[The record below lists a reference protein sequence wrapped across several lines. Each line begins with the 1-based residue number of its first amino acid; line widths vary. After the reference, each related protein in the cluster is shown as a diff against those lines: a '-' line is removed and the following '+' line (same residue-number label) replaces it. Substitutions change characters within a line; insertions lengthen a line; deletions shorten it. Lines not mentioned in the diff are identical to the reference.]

1 MVTFVAALTLQSRRS
16 KFGVAC
22 VTHYACL
29 GDSRSVLS
37 RCHCCYCCCSVFV
50 ISLFTILYQ
59 ILFDFLNN
67 FIFVFSV
74 FLIFIVVCSI
84 FYDYCVFVHYFS
96 TALVN
101 WYAYESCFVG
111 SSMYYQLSLGVDYTV
126 TDHLFAVGCRLF
138 KHLLLLSA
146 SESGAVH
153 CTSLR
158 CFDFTGVRI
167 NFI

>member
-16 KFGVAC
+16 KFCVAC
-22 VTHYACL
+22 ATHYACL
-29 GDSRSVLS
+29 GDSLSVLS

-50 ISLFTILYQ
+50 ISLFTIFYHV
-59 ILFDFLNN
+59 LFDFLNN
-67 FIFVFSV
+67 FIFVFWV

-84 FYDYCVFVHYFS
+84 FYYYCVFVYYFS
-96 TALVN
+96 TALVH

-111 SSMYYQLSLGVDYTV
+111 SSIYYQLSLGVDYTV
-126 TDHLFAVGCRLF
+126 TNYLFAAGCRRF

-146 SESGAVH
+146 SESEAVH
-153 CTSLR
+153 CTSLHY
-158 CFDFTGVRI
+158 FDFTVVRI